1 MAKVGVVTGSQKMF
15 HIAQMVD
22 KVSDTSLPVTI
33 TGESG
38 TGKELIARA
47 IHEGSSSSRTGHFVA
62 LNCGAVADGLWE
74 SELFGHERGAFT
86 GANREKPGLFEVA
99 RDGTLFL
106 DEIGDLPLDTQVKLL
121 RVLQQGEFRRVGG
134 HKLLR
139 TNARV
144 VCATHRSLEKMVREG
159 TFREDL
165 WYRLNVIELQ
175 LPPLRDR
182 PEDIPLLVQH
192 FLKRYGAGRT
202 VNLTTPAQRLLQNHR
217 WPGNIRELENE
228 IQRAIA
234 LCDEHIEAEHLS
246 KNFKILRHL
255 QWLRQLYQVARLDL

>member
-1 MAKVGVVTGSQKMF
+1 M
-15 HIAQMVD
+15 
-22 KVSDTSLPVTI
+22 
-33 TGESG
+33 
-38 TGKELIARA
+38 
-47 IHEGSSSSRTGHFVA
+47 RTGHFVA

-144 VCATHRSLEKMVREG
+144 VCATHRSLEKMVKEG

-192 FLKRYGAGRT
+192 FLKRYGTGRT
-202 VNLTTPAQRLLQNHR
+202 VT
-217 WPGNIRELENE
+217 
-228 IQRAIA
+228 
-234 LCDEHIEAEHLS
+234 
-246 KNFKILRHL
+246 
-255 QWLRQLYQVARLDL
+255 